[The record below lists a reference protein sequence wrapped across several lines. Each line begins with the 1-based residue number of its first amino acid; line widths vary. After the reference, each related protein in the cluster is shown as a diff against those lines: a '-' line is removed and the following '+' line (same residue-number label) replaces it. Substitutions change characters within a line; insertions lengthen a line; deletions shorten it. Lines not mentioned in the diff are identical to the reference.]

1 MDMDDKKC
9 MLNDVIAIFNI
20 GLMKMD
26 LNNVYLV
33 VKMNFH
39 INKMKT
45 WKFVVEDVVKIN
57 LVHKL
62 KIDGGLNIYVLIIV
76 MKILYG

>member
-1 MDMDDKKC
+1 MMKKC

-39 INKMKT
+39 INKMKIR
-45 WKFVVEDVVKIN
+45 KFVVED
-57 LVHKL
+57 LAHKL
-62 KIDGGLNIYVLIIV
+62 KVNMEFNIYVLIIV

>member
-1 MDMDDKKC
+1 MMKKC

-39 INKMKT
+39 INKMKIR
-45 WKFVVEDVVKIN
+45 KFVVEDVV
-57 LVHKL
+57 HKL
-62 KIDGGLNIYVLIIV
+62 KVNMEFNIYVLIIV